1 MTSINRF
8 GRFDRLVRSR
18 RQEQGFTIPTVMG
31 IGIVMVL
38 IAAALINRVQN
49 DQAIAGM
56 QFRSEGAINAAEIG
70 VVRLQSFL
78 TQNRL
83 FATQNSAQWE
93 TLVTNL
99 NNEIGSCP
107 NLALNN
113 AWIEGQGYAQ
123 GQWLNAGQAK
133 HQYRLLSYNYRSQPG
148 SNGQVGLATLIVEGQ
163 VTGGLRPAVSR
174 LAIEI
179 PIATASSSSPPPALW
194 AKSFH
199 MDSATKVTGDVWAH
213 TCPDLADVDR
223 VPGIANTNL
232 ITGKITAELDTFWP
246 QPHLAPASAI
256 SLPVIKGNITLPRL
270 ADFPDAQGNFDY
282 VVESDA
288 FNNSIQL
295 PDDQKITVQVAA
307 NQSVNLYTR
316 GNIDLGGGQVNL
328 PVAGETQP
336 HPEKLRIYG
345 SDRTLKFSLK
355 DSASV
360 MALIHA
366 PLAIGSSWAA
376 PKIGAGITGSLLL
389 QQWDTATH
397 RSQLPIKQLGSW
409 PVAAQPPAQQSAIQL
424 RPISSWQRQGQ

>member
-1 MTSINRF
+1 
-8 GRFDRLVRSR
+8 
-18 RQEQGFTIPTVMG
+18 
-31 IGIVMVL
+31 MVL

-56 QFRSEGAINAAEIG
+56 QFKSEGAINAAEIG
-70 VVRLQSFL
+70 ITRLQSFL

-83 FATQNSAQWE
+83 FATQNSAQWA

-107 NLALNN
+107 NLSLNN
-113 AWIEGQGYAQ
+113 AWREGQGYAQ
-123 GQWLNAGQAK
+123 GQWLNAGQAN
-133 HQYRLLSYNYRSQPG
+133 HQYRMLSYNYRSQPG
-148 SNGQVGLATLIVEGQ
+148 SNRQVGLATLTVEGQ
-163 VTGGLRPAVSR
+163 VTGGLRPAVSQ
-174 LAIEI
+174 LAVEI
-179 PIATASSSSPPPALW
+179 PITTASSPPAPPVLW
-194 AKSFH
+194 AKSFNI
-199 MDSATKVTGDVWAH
+199 DSATKITGDVHAH

-232 ITGKITAELDTFWP
+232 TSGKITAELDTFWP
-246 QPHLAPASAI
+246 QPRLAPASAI
-256 SLPVIKGNITLPRL
+256 SVPVIKSNITLPRM

-295 PDDQKITVQVAA
+295 ADDQKITVQVAA

-316 GNIDLGGGQVNL
+316 GNIDLGGAQVNV
-328 PVAGETQP
+328 PVAGESQP

-345 SDRTLKFSLK
+345 SDRTLKLSIK

-360 MALIHA
+360 MAVIHA
-366 PLAIGSSWAA
+366 PLAIGNGWAA
-376 PKIGAGITGSLLL
+376 PKTGTGITGSLLL

-397 RSQLPIKQLGSW
+397 HSQLPIKQLGNW
-409 PVAAQPPAQQSAIQL
+409 PAAARPPEQQLGVQL
-424 RPISSWQRQGQ
+424 QPISSWQRQGQ